1 MQRVGKSENIRQKGS
16 SLKLLGVEVAQVDFE
31 TLLGPAG
38 LIEAASAL
46 PWIGGL
52 ESVETCEHLLL
63 RLHHQVPQTLLLL
76 SHQAERACGGVSV
89 LERREDLLVVVVF
102 GKVEPGGLEVAGAGG
117 RLLLKL
123 FDFLHL
129 PAVLEL
135 F

>member
-38 LIEAASAL
+38 LIEAASAS
-46 PWIGGL
+46 WISGL

-63 RLHHQVPQTLLLL
+63 RLHHQAPQTLLLL
-76 SHQAERACGGVSV
+76 SHQAERTCGGVSV

-135 F
+135 L